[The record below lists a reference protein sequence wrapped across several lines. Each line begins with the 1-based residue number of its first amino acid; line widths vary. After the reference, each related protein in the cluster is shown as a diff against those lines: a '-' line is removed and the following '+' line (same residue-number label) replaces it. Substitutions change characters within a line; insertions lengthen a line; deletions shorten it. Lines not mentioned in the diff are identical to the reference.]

1 MRSSQRTT
9 LAHWLILSGRS
20 RCPWIHLPNMCQI
33 IVSDVGRT
41 ISGSSSSAPGSGST
55 PLLPS
60 ASVVERSRWC
70 VTTAHSLAK
79 PSTCSASF
87 ERKETGMKGGKYAF
101 RQPVALIR
109 ASRSSRTA
117 SHSAIPFGLITMHPL
132 TGLPSTRSPA
142 AITSLYHAE

>member
-79 PSTCSASF
+79 PSTCSASL
-87 ERKETGMKGGKYAF
+87 ERKETGMKSGK
-101 RQPVALIR
+101 
-109 ASRSSRTA
+109 
-117 SHSAIPFGLITMHPL
+117 
-132 TGLPSTRSPA
+132 
-142 AITSLYHAE
+142 